1 MAAPLNHD
9 APPPEV
15 RDQPG
20 GAPVNILLVDDQPG
34 RLLTYRAIL
43 EPLGE
48 RLVEATSGE
57 EALKRLMEEEFAVI
71 LLDVNMP
78 GMDGFETA
86 NMIHQHPRFEKTPII
101 FVTAVNVT
109 DMDRLRGYKLGAVDY
124 VMVPVIPEILRSK
137 VVVLVELFRK
147 RRELQ
152 QANAALEAE
161 KARELG
167 RLNESLRA
175 TNAELAARNRELRNE
190 VGERARAERRLRFL
204 ADTIPSIV
212 WTCSPDGTL
221 TYANQHWYEFYGRP
235 SDGGPIDLNKLVLH
249 PDDSGPVRALIERS
263 LARGEKFE
271 FEARHRSR
279 DGDYCW
285 YITRAVPW
293 RDELGRLTAWFGV
306 STSVHE
312 MKQLMQ
318 QLQETDRRK
327 DEFLATLAHE
337 LRNPLAPL
345 LNAVNVRRMSSPGAA
360 DDPLQGLMERQ
371 LAMLVRLIDDLLDVA
386 RITRGKLVLRPQPTT
401 LQDVLSSAVE
411 TARPQLEQ
419 GGHPLTLRVPDAPV
433 PLQADPMRLSQVFAN
448 LLNNAAKYSD
458 PGSGIV
464 LEASVGDK
472 IDVRVRDRG
481 IGLDEA
487 QTREIFELFVQAD
500 SALERA
506 RGGLGIG
513 LTLVRQLVEMH
524 GGVVQVHSEGPGK
537 GAEFSVRL
545 PLSGVSA
552 AQARAANDDSPTA
565 AHASG
570 ASVAPGPARHA
581 QPTRALVLDDNRDAA
596 DTLAMML
603 DLLGMEVRT
612 LYDPTEFDQAFVA
625 FAPDVVFLD
634 VGMPGRS
641 GYDVAAALRAMPGGA
656 DVLLVAVTG
665 WGQPE
670 DRRRTRE
677 AGFDQ
682 HLVKPPDLPAIQEIC
697 GELANR
703 RGVA

>member
-1 MAAPLNHD
+1 MVAPLSQEPATT
-9 APPPEV
+9 APIRE
-15 RDQPG
+15 PG
-20 GAPVNILLVDDQPG
+20 EAPVNILLVDDQPG

-48 RLVEATSGE
+48 RLVEASSGD
-57 EALKRLMEEEFAVI
+57 EALKRLMEDEFAVI

-124 VMVPVIPEILRSK
+124 VMVPVIPEIMRSK

-147 RRELQ
+147 RRALQ
-152 QANAALEAE
+152 QANAAIEAE
-161 KARELG
+161 KARELD

-175 TNAELAARNRELRNE
+175 TNAELAARNLELRNE

-212 WTCSPDGTL
+212 WTCSPDGTV
-221 TYANQHWYEFYGRP
+221 TYANEHWYEFYGRP
-235 SDGGPIDLNKLVLH
+235 AEGGPSDLTRLVLH
-249 PDDSGPVRALIERS
+249 PDDADDVRQLVERC
-263 LARGEKFE
+263 LAAGEKFE

-279 DGDYCW
+279 SGDYCW

-293 RDELGRLTAWFGV
+293 RDELGRVTTWFGV

-312 MKQLMQ
+312 MKQLME

-337 LRNPLAPL
+337 LRNPLAPV
-345 LNAVNVRRMSSPGAA
+345 LNALHVRRMSGHAVDS
-360 DDPLQGLMERQ
+360 DPLQGLMERQ
-371 LAMLVRLIDDLLDVA
+371 LGMLVRLIDDLLDVA
-386 RITRGKLVLRPQPTT
+386 RITRGKLVLQPQATT
-401 LQDVLSSAVE
+401 LQDVLASAIE
-411 TARPQLEQ
+411 TAQPQLDQ
-419 GGHPLTLRVPDAPV
+419 GAHPLRQVLPEEPV
-433 PLQADPMRLSQVFAN
+433 PLRADPMRLSQVFAN

-458 PGSGIV
+458 PGSEVV
-464 LEASVGDK
+464 LEASVGDEVE
-472 IDVRVRDRG
+472 VRVRDHG
-481 IGLDEA
+481 IGLDA
-487 QTREIFELFVQAD
+487 SQAREIFELFVQAD
-500 SALERA
+500 SALDRA

-513 LTLVRQLVEMH
+513 LTLVRQLVDMH
-524 GGVVQVHSEGPGK
+524 GGVVQVRSEGPGH
-537 GAEFSVRL
+537 GSEFTVRL
-545 PLSGVSA
+545 PLAGEADVPA
-552 AQARAANDDSPTA
+552 A
-565 AHASG
+565 
-570 ASVAPGPARHA
+570 APADAGSRPARSHGTGA
-581 QPTRALVLDDNRDAA
+581 PARALVLDDNRDAA
-596 DTLAMML
+596 DTLTMML

-612 LYDPTEFDQAFVA
+612 LYDPGEVDAVFAEFS
-625 FAPDVVFLD
+625 PHVVFLD

-641 GYDVAAALRAMPGGA
+641 GYEVAKALRGMPGGH
-656 DVLLVAVTG
+656 DTLLVAVTG

-677 AGFDQ
+677 AGFDH
-682 HLVKPPDLPAIQEIC
+682 HLVKPPDLPAIQSIC
-697 GELANR
+697 DALVRADD
-703 RGVA
+703 VA